1 MTHTGF
7 FERYFITPFFRRYSD
22 FKGGENSREAWISV
36 GAWLIVTAGV
46 MGVLLGFVGLLGPE
60 VGFVALGIVGTI
72 WIIGS
77 LCPIA
82 ALVARASKGAGENAV
97 PKKITFLGIDKL
109 LSAICILFLIFGLLM
124 MITTLNSGEINM
136 NPRNGGS
143 DDRENPILMQ
153 DSIWEE
159 PIFTYQDETPKEPE
173 IDTLSDLS
181 DLDTVSL
188 DESFDPQISTE
199 VPVEIDTLTLE

>member
-22 FKGGENSREAWISV
+22 FKGGENSRAAWISV

-46 MGVLLGFVGLLGPE
+46 VGVLLGFVGLLGPE
-60 VGFVALGIVGTI
+60 VGFVALGIVGAI

-77 LCPIA
+77 LCPLA
-82 ALVARASKGAGENAV
+82 ALGSRASKGTGENDE

>member
-22 FKGGENSREAWISV
+22 FKGGENSRAAWISV

-46 MGVLLGFVGLLGPE
+46 VGVLLGFVGLLGPE
-60 VGFVALGIVGTI
+60 VGFVALGIVGAI
-72 WIIGS
+72 WIIVS
-77 LCPIA
+77 LCPLA
-82 ALVARASKGAGENAV
+82 ALAARASKGAGENAE

-109 LSAICILFLIFGLLM
+109 LSAICILFLIFGFLM

-173 IDTLSDLS
+173 IDTLSDLL
-181 DLDTVSL
+181 DLDTVSF

>member
-22 FKGGENSREAWISV
+22 FKGCESGRDAWISV

-46 MGVLLGFVGLLGPE
+46 IGVLLGFVGLLGPE
-60 VGFVALGIVGTI
+60 VGFVALGVVGTI
-72 WIIGS
+72 WCVGS
-77 LCPIA
+77 MCPLA
-82 ALVARASKGAGENAV
+82 ALASRALKGGDEKDGPRKVN
-97 PKKITFLGIDKL
+97 FLGIDKL

-136 NPRNGGS
+136 NPGNGDS
-143 DDRENPILMQ
+143 YDTENPILMQ

-159 PIFTYQDETPKEPE
+159 PIFTYQDEAPKEPE
-173 IDTLSDLS
+173 KDTMPDLQET
-181 DLDTVSL
+181 DTVSL

-199 VPVEIDTLTLE
+199 VPVEIDTLMIE

>member
-22 FKGGENSREAWISV
+22 FKGCENSRDAWVSV

-46 MGVLLGFVGLLGPE
+46 AGVLLGFVGLLGPE
-60 VGFVALGIVGTI
+60 VGFVALGTVGAI

-77 LCPIA
+77 LCPLA
-82 ALVARASKGAGENAV
+82 ALAARASKGTGENAE
-97 PKKITFLGIDKL
+97 PGKITFLGIDKL
-109 LSAICILFLIFGLLM
+109 LSAICVLFLIFGLLM

-136 NPRNGGS
+136 NPRSGGS

-153 DSIWEE
+153 DSIREE
-159 PIFTYQDETPKEPE
+159 PIFTYQDETPYEPVK
-173 IDTLSDLS
+173 DTLEDLV
-181 DLDTVSL
+181 DHDTVSL
-188 DESFDPQISTE
+188 DESFDPQITTQ
-199 VPVEIDTLTLE
+199 VPVEIDTLVIE